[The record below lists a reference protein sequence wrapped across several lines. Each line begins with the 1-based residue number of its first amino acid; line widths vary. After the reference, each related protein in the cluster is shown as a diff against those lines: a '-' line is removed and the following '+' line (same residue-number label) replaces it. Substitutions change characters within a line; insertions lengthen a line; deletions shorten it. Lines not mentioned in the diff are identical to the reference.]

1 MRIDWEY
8 LEHEYDSL
16 PTREVIR
23 SSTKPEGSLT
33 DNVRKQK
40 VVRDSTHKRFNEFQ
54 SRGFYDEDT

>member
-1 MRIDWEY
+1 MINYEALDDEY
-8 LEHEYDSL
+8 GSL
-16 PTREVIR
+16 PTREKVAR
-23 SSTKPEGSLT
+23 STKPEGSLT

>member
-1 MRIDWEY
+1 MINYDDLESEY
-8 LEHEYDSL
+8 GNL
-16 PTREVIR
+16 PTREKVAR
-23 SSTKPEGSLT
+23 STKPEGSLT

>member
-23 SSTKPEGSLT
+23 SSTKSEGSLT
-33 DNVRKQK
+33 ENARKQK
-40 VVRDSTHKRFNEFQ
+40 VVRDSTHKRVMDFQ
-54 SRGFYDEDT
+54 KRGFYDD

>member
-1 MRIDWEY
+1 MINYDDLESEY
-8 LEHEYDSL
+8 GSL
-16 PTREVIR
+16 PTREKVAR
-23 SSTKPEGSLT
+23 STKPEGSLT